1 MTKKS
6 FATMSDRFRG
16 FLPVIIDL
24 ETAGFN
30 AKKDA
35 LLEIAA
41 VTIEMD
47 DDGWLQPH
55 ENLHFHVKPFEGAN
69 LDPKSLEFTGIQ
81 PHHPFRF
88 AVDETEALSEIF
100 CFIEKAIK
108 QQACQ
113 RAVLVA
119 HNAMFDQGFLLA
131 ATDRC
136 GLKNYPFHQF
146 TTFDTAALSGLAY
159 GQTVLAR
166 AVKAAGLEFDA
177 EQAHSAKYDAEV
189 TAQLFCTIVNRWKE
203 LGGLF

>member
-1 MTKKS
+1 M
-6 FATMSDRFRG
+6 ADRFRG
-16 FLPVIIDL
+16 FLPVIVDL

-47 DDGWLQPH
+47 QDGWLQPH
-55 ENLHFHVKPFEGAN
+55 EHLHFHVKPFEGAN

-88 AVDETEALSEIF
+88 AVDELAALSETF
-100 CFIEKAIK
+100 SFIEKAVK

-131 ATDRC
+131 ATERC

-203 LGGLF
+203 LGGLAP